1 MQLLF
6 VLWFHGTFSMNK
18 LPLRPV
24 LSNIRT
30 ATSETAKY
38 LVKFLSPLGKSI
50 CTINS
55 TRQLVNYIKN
65 QKVLDDYLMVSSH
78 ITCPFTMVLLDE
90 TIEFNL
96 QKIDIDKEINTT
108 IPKRV
113 MKDILCLCTKNQH
126 FSFNDEIYEHIDSV
140 AMGFPVG
147 PILTNI
153 FMVELENI
161 IILQLEN
168 AIKRW
173 KIHLGET
180 ICFAKVDL
188 ANLILTILNSIH
200 SNIKFTHEIEKDSII
215 SFLDV
220 LVMKKTSNRI
230 HTIAYCK

>member
-1 MQLLF
+1 
-6 VLWFHGTFSMNK
+6 
-18 LPLRPV
+18 
-24 LSNIRT
+24 
-30 ATSETAKY
+30 
-38 LVKFLSPLGKSI
+38 
-50 CTINS
+50 
-55 TRQLVNYIKN
+55 
-65 QKVLDDYLMVSSH
+65 
-78 ITCPFTMVLLDE
+78 
-90 TIEFNL
+90 
-96 QKIDIDKEINTT
+96 
-108 IPKRV
+108 
-113 MKDILCLCTKNQH
+113 
-126 FSFNDEIYEHIDSV
+126 
-140 AMGFPVG
+140 MGFPVG

>member
-1 MQLLF
+1 
-6 VLWFHGTFSMNK
+6 MNK

-38 LVKFLSPLGKSI
+38 LVKFLSPPGKSI

-55 TRQLVNYIKN
+55 TRKLVNYIKN
-65 QKVLDDYLMVSSH
+65 QKVLDGYLMVSSH
-78 ITCPFTMVLLDE
+78 VTRPFIMVLLDE
-90 TIEFNL
+90 TNEFNL
-96 QKIDIDKEINTT
+96 RKIDIDKEINTT
-108 IPKRV
+108 ISKRV
-113 MKDILCLCTKNQH
+113 TKDILYLCTKNQH

-140 AMGFPVG
+140 AMGLPVG

-161 IILQLEN
+161 IILRLEN

-173 KIHLGET
+173 KIYLGET
-180 ICFAKVDL
+180 ICFAKVDS
-188 ANLILTILNSIH
+188 ANLILTILNSIYI
-200 SNIKFTHEIEKDSII
+200 NIKFTHEIEKDSVI
-215 SFLDV
+215 SLLDV
-220 LVMKKTSNRI
+220 LVMKTSNRI